1 MASLRK
7 RLRNLF
13 ATNVI
18 VRAVGKDKLRV
29 VDTNRLQNG
38 GNLVHTKLADRY
50 TRLHGANKH

>member
-38 GNLVHTKLADRY
+38 GNLVHTK
-50 TRLHGANKH
+50 